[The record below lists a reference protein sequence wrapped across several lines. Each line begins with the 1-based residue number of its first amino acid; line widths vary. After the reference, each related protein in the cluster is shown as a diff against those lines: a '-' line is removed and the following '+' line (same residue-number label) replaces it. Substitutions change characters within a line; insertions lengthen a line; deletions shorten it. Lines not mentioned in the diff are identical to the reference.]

1 MKTIPYKTI
10 GVKVYHF
17 KNGKW
22 SVKQTCSS
30 PANAKK
36 AANFLRGLEH
46 GMVPKKKKAKKRA
59 KKKSKKK

>member
-1 MKTIPYKTI
+1 VKTIPYKTI
-10 GVKVYHF
+10 GSKIYHF

-36 AANFLRGLEH
+36 AMNFLRGLEH
-46 GMVPKKKKAKKRA
+46 GMVPKKKA
-59 KKKSKKK
+59 KKKLKRNRRK

>member
-1 MKTIPYKTI
+1 MM
-10 GVKVYHF
+10 HF

-46 GMVPKKKKAKKRA
+46 GMVPKKKKAKKKA
-59 KKKSKKK
+59 KKK